1 MPLNLDTE
9 IVATA
14 YDPSTDSCA
23 YTIERNGKRWTV
35 QVPLAQLDT
44 CGANKQ
50 AAATILATCCSPRWM
65 ARPMG
70 QRRMLAS
77 LLDLVLRSLPAGQAY
92 RRTVASEVVVL
103 GHPSRRMR
111 AQPACSSG

>member
-1 MPLNLDTE
+1 VNIYGPTFVTRFLRVANSMPLNLDTE

-35 QVPLAQLDT
+35 QVPLAQLDA

-50 AAATILATCCSPRWM
+50 ARRDYLGNVLLAAMDGP
-65 ARPMG
+65 P
-70 QRRMLAS
+70 
-77 LLDLVLRSLPAGQAY
+77 D
-92 RRTVASEVVVL
+92 VASSDA
-103 GHPSRRMR
+103 G
-111 AQPACSSG
+111 A

>member
-1 MPLNLDTE
+1 LTANKQNVGRISNVDTE

-35 QVPLAQLDT
+35 QVPLVQLDA

-50 AAATILATCCSPRWM
+50 ARRDYLGNVLLAAMDGPPDDATP
-65 ARPMG
+65 
-70 QRRMLAS
+70 
-77 LLDLVLRSLPAGQAY
+77 DAG
-92 RRTVASEVVVL
+92 T
-103 GHPSRRMR
+103 
-111 AQPACSSG
+111 

>member
-9 IVATA
+9 IVATS

-35 QVPLAQLDT
+35 QVPLAQLDA

-50 AAATILATCCSPRWM
+50 ARRDYLGNVLLAAMDGPPDGATPDT
-65 ARPMG
+65 AVP
-70 QRRMLAS
+70 
-77 LLDLVLRSLPAGQAY
+77 LDLDLRSVTVGHAS
-92 RRTVASEVVVL
+92 RRTATRK
-103 GHPSRRMR
+103 G
-111 AQPACSSG
+111 

>member
-1 MPLNLDTE
+1 MTANKQNVGQISNVNMYGPTFLKRFIQRLQNMPLNLDTE

-35 QVPLAQLDT
+35 QVLLAQLDA

-50 AAATILATCCSPRWM
+50 ARRDYLGNVLLAAMDGPPDGVTP
-65 ARPMG
+65 
-70 QRRMLAS
+70 
-77 LLDLVLRSLPAGQAY
+77 DAGA
-92 RRTVASEVVVL
+92 
-103 GHPSRRMR
+103 
-111 AQPACSSG
+111 